1 MNRKAQRRILR
12 GVGVYFLSLMIFVC
26 TISSAYADFVP
37 FTPVTGGTT
46 ATSPN
51 PSAPPTITEGG
62 VTGTTENVNIRS
74 STFKFVV
81 CDGPVRPEGYVP
93 NPPDQTPYI
102 PCDFKGLVLTVQHFL
117 NIAMVLGVMGT
128 IVTAV
133 YAGYLYVT
141 GKESNISKA
150 KEMLP
155 KVGIGFVLMLTAWF
169 IIAQILTW
177 LTNNDAFKT
186 FLKL

>member
-12 GVGVYFLSLMIFVC
+12 GVGVFVIGVVFLSQFVLINS
-26 TISSAYADFVP
+26 TYALPSISGEVSNTPATADNV
-37 FTPVTGGTT
+37 
-46 ATSPN
+46 
-51 PSAPPTITEGG
+51 
-62 VTGTTENVNIRS
+62 ENVNIRS

-81 CDGPVRPEGYVP
+81 CDGPAGTGAPTT
-93 NPPDQTPYI
+93 NPDGTPYV

-128 IVTAV
+128 VVTAV
-133 YAGYLYVT
+133 YAGFLYVT

-150 KEMLP
+150 KEMFP

-177 LTNNDAFKT
+177 LTDNEAFKT

>member
-1 MNRKAQRRILR
+1 MNSKAQRRILR
-12 GVGVYFLSLMIFVC
+12 GVGFFAITVVFLSQFVL
-26 TISSAYADFVP
+26 INSAYALPSISGEVSN
-37 FTPVTGGTT
+37 TPATT
-46 ATSPN
+46 DN
-51 PSAPPTITEGG
+51 
-62 VTGTTENVNIRS
+62 VENVNIRS

-81 CDGPVRPEGYVP
+81 CDGPVRPKGYVP
-93 NPPDQTPYI
+93 NPPDKTPYI

-177 LTNNDAFKT
+177 LTNNEAFKT